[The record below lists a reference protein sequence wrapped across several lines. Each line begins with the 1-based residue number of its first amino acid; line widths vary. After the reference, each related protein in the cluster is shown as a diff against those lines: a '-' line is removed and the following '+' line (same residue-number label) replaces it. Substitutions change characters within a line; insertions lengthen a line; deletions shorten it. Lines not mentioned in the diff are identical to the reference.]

1 MSKKNGTKLC
11 KHCKTE
17 IPADAKVCP
26 NCRKNQGGIIKWIVI
41 GIVVIAV
48 IGSLGGG
55 GEEKT
60 STDKTDKKEG
70 SASVESTSAAKEDS
84 SDEKAEVQEQIEYT
98 PCTVNDMINDLENN
112 AMNASDKYKDQYIE
126 VTGKLSNID
135 SSGKYISLYPDD
147 DFAIIGVQCYIK
159 NDEQKQVISKMSK
172 GDTVTLKGKCTD
184 VGEVLGYSLDIDSIE

>member
-26 NCRKNQGGIIKWIVI
+26 NCRKKQGGIIKWIVI

-55 GEEKT
+55 GEEKA
-60 STDKTDKKEG
+60 STDKKDD
-70 SASVESTSAAKEDS
+70 SASIESTSAAKEDS
-84 SDEKAEVQEQIEYT
+84 SGEKAEVQEQIEYT

-112 AMNASDKYKDQYIE
+112 AMNASDKYKGQYIE